1 MPAEEYRA
9 MKKEKELPKEA
20 NDVKLAKLQDA
31 FIRKQDAKK
40 IKENRDWDQLASQLK
55 PIFSAQQG
63 DIQEMLKPISI
74 NTLLLI
80 IFLNPIANLTD
91 IETIYLRNVV

>member
-1 MPAEEYRA
+1 

-63 DIQEMLKPISI
+63 DIQEMLKPFPQVDDS
-74 NTLLLI
+74 NCER
-80 IFLNPIANLTD
+80 TD
-91 IETIYLRNVV
+91 FVSVQLF